1 MLKIRRGRRTDLEG
15 LKQLLSPLD
24 LSDAQEAAK
33 KEQLRYWRKIASDS
47 SLEFYVALTDN
58 VIGGAVL
65 INYVHGL
72 HSRKPIAILDIAASE
87 SIPDNL
93 WSDLLNFAK
102 ERAKLRSCA
111 AVTCLQLERKMM
123 DSSSQSRLKGAGF
136 EDLGE
141 FWSCPL

>member
-15 LKQLLSPLD
+15 LNQLLSPFH

-33 KEQLRYWRKIASDS
+33 KEQLRYWRKISSDS
-47 SLEFYVALTDN
+47 SLEFYVALTGN
-58 VIGGAVL
+58 VIGGVVL

-87 SIPDNL
+87 RVPDNL
-93 WSDLLNFAK
+93 WSDLLKFAK

-111 AVTCLQLERKMM
+111 FLR
-123 DSSSQSRLKGAGF
+123 
-136 EDLGE
+136 E
-141 FWSCPL
+141 F